1 LERRI
6 FRLSFAFSFLLIVFS
21 SCSVKKFI
29 PKGDY
34 LVGKYRLQFEGKNQN
49 PQLSLSDV
57 RRYVQPKPNKKL
69 IFTRLNVWAF
79 YKKKQ
84 NPTKFNAFLEKKIG
98 QAPVY
103 FHPEDAEMSIKSIKR
118 YLDDIGFFN
127 ASVRYE
133 VAKKNK
139 VADVSFFI
147 TTNKPYRYDTI
158 FYTYGDTTLARFI
171 KNKKSLRLLHKG
183 DIFNVNNLD
192 DQRNAI
198 AEMLR
203 NQGYYYFNRNYVQF
217 VVDTNQRKHTVAVN
231 VVLRAKTKPDLD
243 HPGKTISIPHTR
255 YIVKSV
261 RIFPNFQGANPT
273 TYDTVNH
280 QISFKGD
287 TSRYQYKIILTPAR
301 RFALNAFD
309 NAIKIKPNRY
319 FSDES
324 VQKTYNNLFNYRVL
338 RTVNIGFDTT
348 GAGRNDSLNVGYLNA
363 RILMQTGKLNTISVE
378 TVGTNSSGNLGVTGA
393 VSYSNRNIFH
403 GGEVLSLSLNGGF
416 EAEKQVPLSGNTS
429 GNFALFNTFETGIN
443 ASLYFPM
450 ALFPFHSIPLT
461 GNSRTSINLGYTY
474 QLRPYYSL
482 KITNTDL
489 GYSWDQN
496 QNIKHILTPINLNFV
511 KVNPTPEFDSILRQE
526 TNLSL
531 KEQYSS
537 HMIVGLKYSFIYNNQ
552 QQNQVGSFNYF
563 RLDFESSG
571 NLLNLFN
578 QVIGSKRDAS
588 GSYNIF
594 GVNYSQYARINADY
608 RHYFQFNKKGNVFV
622 LRGLVGLAIPYGNS
636 SEIPYEKGF
645 YAGGANDMRGW
656 HFRMLGP
663 GGFSGSDVYERIGDI
678 QLEANAE
685 YRFPIYNFFKGALFM
700 DAGNIWNYNA
710 SPAYPN
716 GQFQWNTFIRQVAI
730 DAGFGLRFDFTY
742 FIFRFDVA
750 APLRD
755 PSYPLSQRWR
765 VGQMNWHDFVG
776 NFGIGYPF

>member
-1 LERRI
+1 MNL
-6 FRLSFAFSFLLIVFS
+6 
-21 SCSVKKFI
+21 
-29 PKGDY
+29 G
-34 LVGKYRLQFEGKNQN
+34 
-49 PQLSLSDV
+49 DV
-57 RRYVQPKPNKKL
+57 RRYIQPKPNKKL
-69 IFTRLNVWAF
+69 LLTRLNLWF
-79 YKKKQ
+79 YYKKQ
-84 NPTKFNAFLEKKIG
+84 QHPSKFNTFLAQKLG
-98 QAPVY
+98 QPPVY
-103 FHPEDAEMSIKSIKR
+103 FRTADAEMSLNNIKR
-118 YLDDIGFFN
+118 YLDDMGYFD
-127 ASVRYE
+127 ASARYK
-133 VAKKNK
+133 VIKKNK
-139 VADVSFFI
+139 IAYVSYFI
-147 TTNKPYRYDTI
+147 QPRRPYRYDTI
-158 FYTYGDTTLARFI
+158 FYSYEDPGLERFI
-171 KNKKSLRLLHKG
+171 KGKKSLRLLHKG
-183 DIFNVNNLD
+183 DVFNVNNLD

-198 AEMLR
+198 AEALR
-203 NQGYYYFNRNYVQF
+203 NNGYYYFNRNYVQF
-217 VVDTNQRKHTVAVN
+217 VVDTNHQHHGVSVN
-231 VVLRAKTKPDLD
+231 VVLRARNLPDLD
-243 HPGKTISIPHTR
+243 HPGKTISQPHVR

-280 QISFKGD
+280 VIHFKGD
-287 TSRYQYKIILTPAR
+287 TGRYTYQVILTPAR

-319 FSDES
+319 FSDLS

-348 GAGRNDSLNVGYLNA
+348 GAGRNDSLHIGYLNA
-363 RILMQTGKLNTISVE
+363 RILMQTGKLNTLSLE

-403 GGEVLSLSLNGGF
+403 GGEVLNLSVNGGF
-416 EAEKQVPLSGNTS
+416 EAEKQVPLAGSTS

-443 ASLYFPM
+443 ASLFFPM

-461 GNSRTSINLGYTY
+461 GNSRTSIDLGYTY

-496 QNIKHILTPINLNFV
+496 QNIKHILTPVNLNFV
-511 KVNPTPEFDSILRQE
+511 KVNPTPEFDSILQQE

-552 QQNQVGSFNYF
+552 QQNQVGNFNYF
-563 RLDFESSG
+563 RFDFESSG

-578 QVIGSKRDAS
+578 HIIGSRRDAS

-608 RHYFQFNKKGNVFV
+608 RHYFQFNKNGQVFV

-663 GGFSGSDVYERIGDI
+663 GGFSGSDLYERIGDI

-685 YRFPIYNFFKGALFM
+685 YRFPIYSFFKGALFL

-716 GQFQWNTFIRQVAI
+716 GQFRWNTFARQVAL
-730 DAGFGLRFDFTY
+730 DGGFGFRFDFTY

-750 APLRD
+750 APFRD
-755 PSYPLSQRWR
+755 PSYAPGHRWR
-765 VGQMNWHDFVG
+765 ISQMSWHDFVG